1 MRASGSQCCKSL
13 RSYFVTSGIST
24 GCGIRRSQQ
33 FTEPAMVDDRRYAVL
48 EGALNYAFSLLLAGC
63 LPARL
68 RQPSE
73 VAALIAQQARS
84 KILLP
89 RRCGGEIVI
98 HKRALHKEMA
108 HQRFPRELH

>member
-13 RSYFVTSGIST
+13 RRYLVTSGIST

-33 FTEPAMVDDRRYAVL
+33 FTKPAMVDDRPYAVL
-48 EGALNYAFSLLLAGC
+48 EGAINYAFSLLLAC
-63 LPARL
+63 RLPARL

-89 RRCGGEIVI
+89 RRCGGEILI
-98 HKRALHKEMA
+98 HKTALLKK
-108 HQRFPRELH
+108 